1 MADIRFVQADTLKEK
16 PADVSKVGFG
26 RVFTDYMFEM
36 DYNHFQLNFGIKMW
50 TFSSRSRTSTHRAS
64 TAN

>member
-36 DYNHFQLNFGIKMW
+36 DYNP
-50 TFSSRSRTSTHRAS
+50 RRAGMMPES
-64 TAN
+64 FLIRMFH